1 MKKFFQTNPF
11 SANFL
16 YGRKSA
22 DDGGTNLKK
31 VLIANRGEIALR
43 AVHACRALGIGSV
56 AVYSVADAAAP
67 HVWAAT
73 ESVCIGPAPSSKSYL
88 CVDALLHVANATNCD
103 GVYPGYGFLAES
115 ADFADRCEQEGLI
128 FIGPDAETIRVMGDK
143 AAARRT
149 AISLGVPVVPGS
161 KQAFR
166 DPALA
171 ADAVAEIGFP
181 ILIKASAGG
190 GGRGMRVAEAA
201 ERFDD
206 LFVQAS
212 REAEQAFGDASVYLE
227 RFVANVRH
235 IEVQVFGDGKGH
247 AVHLG
252 ERDCT
257 MQRRHQKLIEE
268 APSPVLTSEERAAM
282 HDSAVR
288 LAKGV
293 KYRGAGTVEYIFDPV
308 TREFFF
314 IEMNTRIQVEHPV
327 TEMLVGADLI
337 VEQFR
342 IARGDAISVAPPGDG
357 AGYAIE
363 FRINAE
369 DTANNFRP
377 SPGRITG
384 WVIPRGPGI
393 RVDSFVAAGS
403 TIVPF
408 YDSMVAKLIVHGKDR
423 VQALDL
429 ARAALSGFRVE
440 GIKTTIPLH
449 RQLIVHEDVINSRIH
464 TKWVEEDFL
473 PELDRS
479 TK

>member
-1 MKKFFQTNPF
+1 
-11 SANFL
+11 L
-16 YGRKSA
+16 R
-22 DDGGTNLKK
+22 K

-43 AVHACRALGIGSV
+43 AVKACRTLGIESI
-56 AVYSVADAAAP
+56 AVYSTADASAP

-73 ESVCIGPAPSSKSYL
+73 ESVCIGPASSLKSYL
-88 CVDALLHVANATNCD
+88 NADALLHVACAMNCD
-103 GVYPGYGFLAES
+103 AVYPGYGFLAEN
-115 ADFADRCEQEGLI
+115 ADFAERCVQEGLI
-128 FIGPDAETIRVMGDK
+128 FIGPDADTIRVMGDK

-149 AISLGVPVVPGS
+149 AITLGVPVVPGS
-161 KQAFR
+161 KEAFS
-166 DPALA
+166 DPK
-171 ADAVAEIGFP
+171 DAEDAIAEIGFP

-190 GGRGMRVAEAA
+190 GGRGMRIAENA
-201 ERFDD
+201 ETFNS

-227 RFVANVRH
+227 RLVANVRH

-268 APSPVLTSEERAAM
+268 APSPVLSSEERTAI

-293 KYRGAGTVEYIFDPV
+293 KYRGAGTVEYIFDPL

-342 IARGDAISVAPPGDG
+342 IARGDAISVSPPGDN
-357 AGYAIE
+357 AGHAIE

-369 DTANNFRP
+369 DTENDFRP
-377 SPGRITG
+377 SPGRITS
-384 WVIPRGPGI
+384 WVIPRGDGV
-393 RVDSFVAAGS
+393 RVDSFVAAGG
-403 TIVPF
+403 TIVPY

-423 VQALDL
+423 AQALE
-429 ARAALSGFRVE
+429 RAHAAFSGFRVE
-440 GIKTTIPLH
+440 GIKTTIALH
-449 RQLIVHEDVINSRIH
+449 RQLIANDDVIKSNIH
-464 TKWVEEDFL
+464 TKWVEQEFL
-473 PELDRS
+473 PERDRS
-479 TK
+479 AK